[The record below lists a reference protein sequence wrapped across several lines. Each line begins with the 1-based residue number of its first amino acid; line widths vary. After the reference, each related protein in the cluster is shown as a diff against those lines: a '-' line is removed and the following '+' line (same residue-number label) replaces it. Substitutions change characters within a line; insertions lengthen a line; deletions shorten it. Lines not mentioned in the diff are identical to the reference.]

1 MQGDHIEI
9 TLHHHRLIL
18 LANRRGGP
26 IQAKQMF
33 ALLKYLRLG
42 GIEVFRF
49 GGAEAAAAKANHTAL
64 PVVDRHHHPT
74 AKAVIKPLAPLAR
87 HHQAGRLQQL
97 RSKAL
102 HPLQMSEQTIPLIR
116 GIAQLE
122 GLQAGLAE
130 AAVLLQIAKRLLAI
144 GRAQLGTEPA
154 GRQAEHPVKLL
165 AAGELLAKPFL
176 LRAIQGFNRQLI
188 APRQLQHH
196 IAEILALQFHQEL
209 DRIAA
214 GTAGKAVIKLFGWRH
229 RHRRRAVVVEGANA
243 NKFPPLLLEHHVL
256 THHINDVG
264 PLLDGFNRAR
274 MQAGQTQRQVPIR
287 TTILKQAQPGAKR
300 ASKRWQNAAS

>member
-26 IQAKQMF
+26 IQAKQVF

-42 GIEVFRF
+42 GIEVFRL
-49 GGAEAAAAKANHTAL
+49 GGAEAAATKADHPAL
-64 PVVDRHHHPT
+64 PVVDRHHHPA

-97 RSKAL
+97 RRTTFHLLQVSKQ
-102 HPLQMSEQTIPLIR
+102 PIPLIR

-122 GLQAGLAE
+122 GLQARLPE
-130 AAVLLQIAKRLLAI
+130 AAVLEQIGEGLLAI

-154 GRQAEHPVKLL
+154 GRQAEHPMQLL
-165 AAGELLAKPFL
+165 AAGELLAEPLL
-176 LRAIQGFNRQLI
+176 LRTIQGFNRQLI

-196 IAEILALQFHQEL
+196 IAKTLALQFHQEL
-209 DRIAA
+209 DRITA
-214 GTAGKAVIKLFGWRH
+214 GTTGKAVIKLFSWRH
-229 RHRRRAVVVEGANA
+229 RHRRRAVVVEGTDA
-243 NKFPPLLLEHHVL
+243 NKLPTLFLEHHVL
-256 THHINDVG
+256 THHIDDVG
-264 PLLDGFNRAR
+264 PLLDGLNRAR
-274 MQAGQTQRQVPIR
+274 MQAGQIQRQAPMGP
-287 TTILKQAQPGAKR
+287 TILTA
-300 ASKRWQNAAS
+300 